1 MAPERIQLRRTKG
14 FNLQGVSRDLNGLY
28 AMKVDRGTLW
38 GNPFKVGKDG
48 TAEQCVRL
56 FRKLLTDGNFDLG
69 SNHKLF
75 VFTAERLRK
84 DLGGVNLACWCK
96 PGAPCHADVLL
107 EIANSPAPQHSDQR
121 NSTGDPK

>member
-1 MAPERIQLRRTKG
+1 MPKRIQLRRTKG
-14 FNLQGVSRDLNGLY
+14 WRLREESLAANGLL
-28 AMKVDRGTLW
+28 AVKVDRTTPW

-56 FRKLLTDGNFDLG
+56 FRRLLTDGNFDLG

-75 VFTAERLRK
+75 VFTPERLRA
-84 DLGGVNLACWCK
+84 DLRGINLACWCK

-107 EIANSPAPQHSDQR
+107 EIANSAVEQHTYTQSEND
-121 NSTGDPK
+121 NG